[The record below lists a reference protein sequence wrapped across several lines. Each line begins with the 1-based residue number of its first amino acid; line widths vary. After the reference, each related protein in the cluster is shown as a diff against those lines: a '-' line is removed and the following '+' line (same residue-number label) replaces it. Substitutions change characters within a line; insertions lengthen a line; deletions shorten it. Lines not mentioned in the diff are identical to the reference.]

1 MGQTVTL
8 ELWRMPEAKYKVE
21 CYFWCTL
28 DGKVPGAPHENKF
41 RQDDIAKLINLTTGL
56 NQIIITPADDDQDK
70 QYVSPV
76 TIYHLVKYVPY
87 FQGCARHTLMYLSR
101 PTVCRTTP

>member
-8 ELWRMPEAKYKVE
+8 ELWRMPGAKYEVE

-28 DGKVPGAPHENKF
+28 DGRVPRAPRENKF

-56 NQIIITPADDDQDK
+56 TPIIITPQDDHKK

-76 TIYHLVKYVPY
+76 TIYQLVKYVPY
-87 FQGCARHTLMYLSR
+87 FVLTRDKR
-101 PTVCRTTP
+101 

>member
-28 DGKVPGAPHENKF
+28 DGKVPGRNCIKIGLPG
-41 RQDDIAKLINLTTGL
+41 KLILSKRKGL
-56 NQIIITPADDDQDK
+56 QEVLFSK
-70 QYVSPV
+70 E
-76 TIYHLVKYVPY
+76 
-87 FQGCARHTLMYLSR
+87 
-101 PTVCRTTP
+101 